1 MEKAN
6 SLGLMAGHM
15 KEIILEIKSKEKV
28 SLLGQMEDNQSE
40 IGLEGIQMELLIIK
54 INKDRFKR
62 EFGKM
67 ESILIGLKI
76 KM

>member
-28 SLLGQMEDNQSE
+28 SLLGQMEDN
-40 IGLEGIQMELLIIK
+40 
-54 INKDRFKR
+54 
-62 EFGKM
+62 
-67 ESILIGLKI
+67 
-76 KM
+76 